1 LGGWLDGRYLP
12 SKDFPYGISGFEGGF
27 SLGTGDGSVAYRA
40 GFWGRAGVFGARSR
54 VRTLLARDE
63 GLFRAELHVGNTIMA
78 PSRRHPY
85 RSWKLSFGYHDRY
98 DLDPVDPRY
107 WTLGQTVNAGLTLGL
122 ETIGPRHSEK
132 VELAYRRIVPSYQGA
147 PPDYDWLH
155 LTVNQDLDPLFG
167 GLKASW
173 RIAAGSAFNE
183 VPREVQFDIAEE
195 SRLDALDRFYAN
207 DRGPLRETGHFLVA
221 GGGGVRGYWDQA
233 ILGQRLLAASLEVSH
248 AAYPV
253 YFFGD
258 VGRVEASGLG
268 EPDQPWFY
276 QYPLV
281 GRTLA
286 DAGFGV
292 RLGPL
297 NAAFPIWLGTPDPDE
312 SPWRFRWQFSIGT
325 FALPEAP

>member
-1 LGGWLDGRYLP
+1 
-12 SKDFPYGISGFEGGF
+12 
-27 SLGTGDGSVAYRA
+27 
-40 GFWGRAGVFGARSR
+40 
-54 VRTLLARDE
+54 
-63 GLFRAELHVGNTIMA
+63 MA
-78 PSRRHPY
+78 PARRHPY
-85 RSWKLSFGYHDRY
+85 RSWKLSIEYRDRSE
-98 DLDPVDPRY
+98 LKPVDPRY
-107 WTLGQTVNAGLTLGL
+107 WSLGRTINGAVTLGL
-122 ETIGPRHSEK
+122 ETIGPR
-132 VELAYRRIVPSYQGA
+132 RRETFQVGYQRGISTSFFA
-147 PPDYDWLH
+147 SSGRFFDYYSSYDWVH
-155 LTVNQDLDPLFG
+155 LTVKQDLDPLPAG
-167 GLKASW
+167 VKASW
-173 RIAAGSAFNE
+173 RIAAGTAFNQ
-183 VPREVQFDIAEE
+183 VPRELKFDVAQE

-207 DRGPLRETGHFLVA
+207 DRGPLRETDHFLVP

-258 VGRVEASGLG
+258 VGQVGASGLG
-268 EPDQPWFY
+268 EEALPPLH
-276 QYPLV
+276 PLV

-297 NAAFPIWLGTPDPDE
+297 NAAFPVWLGTPDPDE